1 MFSPTETGH
10 AVDQSQIAAQYARRL
25 RATIV
30 ALLLIGMVP
39 FGLPWWIA
47 GLAVVVAGI
56 LDAGFW
62 WSRHRVKGL
71 LSPELANAALDL
83 LPAVF
88 FVLDQSGRIQYWNAR
103 FSDLSGHESENLFGR
118 RLYRFFEGDDRQNV
132 IVAVT
137 RALTRGT
144 STVEAEFVGEEGETI
159 PMLLTGIRVNLGGT
173 YRLIGVGQ
181 DISARKEAEAELRR
195 QEARYR
201 LLAENVTDVVTH
213 LDPSTTLLYVSPS
226 VKNLLGYE
234 PDELTGERAIDYV
247 HPDDRE
253 PTKQAV
259 QRALAR
265 GHRPRAEFRI
275 RTKHRGYLWVE
286 SVGKELEG
294 EGARRELVIT
304 TRDISERKARERDLV
319 EARDTAEEARQEA
332 ERAREDAEQANRLKS
347 AFLANM
353 SHEIRTPLTSVIGFS
368 EVLEEEVE
376 EDYAR
381 FARLIRESSTR
392 LKDVLNS
399 VLRLSKLEVGAV
411 EFEPEELDLATEVKR
426 TVELLQPQAE
436 DKDLT
441 LHMDAPEELHA
452 CLDPGAT
459 GRILDNLVS
468 NAIKYTP
475 QGGRVDVR
483 LRASEEGAELTV
495 DDTGKGI
502 EEDLLPNLFEPF
514 VQAPGEDGRDEGSGL
529 GLAIT
534 KRLVEGMD
542 GEIEVETEPGEGT
555 CFTVRFHTDRC
566 IFQNGA
572 ATHSSPSSDEEE
584 PVPKEAGAG
593 AQSG

>member
-1 MFSPTETGH
+1 MFSPVETGH
-10 AVDQSQIAAQYARRL
+10 AVAQTEIAAQYARRL

-30 ALLLIGMVP
+30 AVLLAATIP
-39 FGLPWWIA
+39 FGLPVWIA
-47 GLAVVVAGI
+47 GTALVVAAA

-103 FSDLSGHESENLFGR
+103 FSDLSGHGSEGLYGR
-118 RLYRFFEGDDRQNV
+118 RLYRFFEGNDRQNV

-137 RALTRGT
+137 RALTRGA
-144 STVEAEFVGEEGETI
+144 STVEAEFVGEDGRTI

-181 DISARKEAEAELRR
+181 DISARKEAEAQLRR

-213 LDPSTTLLYVSPS
+213 LGPTTELLYVSPS
-226 VKNLLGYE
+226 VENLLGYD
-234 PDELTGERAIDYV
+234 PDEITGTRAIDLV
-247 HPDDRE
+247 HPDDRARC
-253 PTKQAV
+253 KRV
-259 QRALAR
+259 VMKALEE
-265 GHRPRAEFRI
+265 GLRPRTEFRI
-275 RTKHRGYLWVE
+275 RTKDQGYLWVE

-294 EGARRELVIT
+294 AGSRRELVIT
-304 TRDISERKARERDLV
+304 TRDISERKAREKDLV
-319 EARDTAEEARQEA
+319 QARDTAEEARKEA

-376 EDYAR
+376 EDYVR
-381 FARLIRESSTR
+381 FARLIRQSSTR

-411 EFEPEELDLATEVKR
+411 EFKPEELDLTTEVER
-426 TVELLQPQAE
+426 TVKLLQPQAE

-441 LHMDAPEELHA
+441 LRIQAPDELPA
-452 CLDPGAT
+452 RLDPGAT
-459 GRILDNLVS
+459 GRILDNLVT

-475 QGGRVDVR
+475 AGGEVDVR
-483 LRASEEGAELTV
+483 LDGDDTWAELKV
-495 DDTGKGI
+495 DDTGEGI
-502 EEDLLPNLFEPF
+502 DEDLLPNLFEPF

-542 GEIEVETEPGEGT
+542 GEIDVDTEPGEGT
-555 CFTVRFHTDRC
+555 CFTVRLARDWE
-566 IFQNGA
+566 ISQNGQA
-572 ATHSSPSSDEEE
+572 DH
-584 PVPKEAGAG
+584 
-593 AQSG
+593 

>member
-1 MFSPTETGH
+1 MFTPTESGH
-10 AVDQSQIAAQYARRL
+10 AVAQTEIAAQYARRL
-25 RATIV
+25 RTTIV
-30 ALLLIGMVP
+30 AVLLTATIP
-39 FGLPWWIA
+39 FGVPLW
-47 GLAVVVAGI
+47 VAGVTWI
-56 LDAGFW
+56 VAIGVDAGFW
-62 WSRHRVKGL
+62 WARNRVKGL

-103 FSDLSGHESENLFGR
+103 FAELSGHGSEDLYGR
-118 RLYRFFEGDDRQNV
+118 RLYRFFEGDDRQSV
-132 IVAVT
+132 VVAVT
-137 RALTRGT
+137 RALTRGS
-144 STVEAEFVGEEGETI
+144 STVEAEFVTDDGNTR

-213 LDPSTTLLYVSPS
+213 LDADTTLLYVSPS
-226 VKNLLGYE
+226 VENLLGYD
-234 PDELTGERAIDYV
+234 PKKLTGEEAIQLV
-247 HPDDRE
+247 HPDDRRKCRR
-253 PTKQAV
+253 TV
-259 QRALAR
+259 VRALSEGR
-265 GHRPRAEFRI
+265 RPRVEFRI
-275 RTKHRGYLWVE
+275 KTKNRGYLWVE
-286 SVGKELEG
+286 SVGKELDGNE
-294 EGARRELVIT
+294 ARRGLVMT

-319 EARDTAEEARQEA
+319 QARDTAEAARQEA
-332 ERAREDAEQANRLKS
+332 ERAQEDAEQANRLKS

-376 EDYAR
+376 EDYVR
-381 FARLIRESSTR
+381 FARLIRQSSTR

-411 EFEPEELDLATEVKR
+411 EFEPEQLDLATEVER
-426 TVELLQPQAE
+426 TVNLLQPQAD

-441 LHMDAPEELHA
+441 LRMETPDELPAH
-452 CLDPGAT
+452 LDPGAT
-459 GRILDNLVS
+459 GRILDNLVN

-475 QGGRVDVR
+475 DGGRVEVR
-483 LRASEEGAELTV
+483 LQADENWAQLEV
-495 DDTGKGI
+495 DDTGQGI
-502 EEDLLPNLFEPF
+502 DEDFLPNLFEPF

-542 GEIEVETEPGEGT
+542 GKIKVDTEPGEGT
-555 CFTVRFHTDRC
+555 CFTVRLNR
-566 IFQNGA
+566 GKA
-572 ATHSSPSSDEEE
+572 AAENRKSRPRQATP
-584 PVPKEAGAG
+584 AGAKAG
-593 AQSG
+593 QTA